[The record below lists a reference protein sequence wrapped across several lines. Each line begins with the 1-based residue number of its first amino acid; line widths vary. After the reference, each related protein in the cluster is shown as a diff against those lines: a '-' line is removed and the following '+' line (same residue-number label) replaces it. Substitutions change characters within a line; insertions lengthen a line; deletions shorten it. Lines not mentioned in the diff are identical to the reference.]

1 MSKYVA
7 TCLVFLSLFFNAKLL
22 AQFPAASSC
31 SYTLQLFDS
40 AANGWDGARLE
51 ISINNGPIQVY
62 SLTAAQGAQASYS
75 LDVANGSIID
85 IAYVGGANENEHTY
99 ILQDPVGA
107 QLFSDGPFPAE
118 TSIPTVKVT
127 CPSTCIKEEDFLL
140 LITMGDNPE
149 QMSWE
154 LTDAS
159 GARVSFS
166 NANAY
171 NGFPSGFVLPIPVN
185 LTTCEAYTFTAF
197 DGFND
202 GWNGGSF
209 QLISDNQQRGS
220 LISAGTYEGFYEILS
235 GPGNFIDQASSNLTL
250 PCFECG
256 ETQIVVA
263 NVAGF
268 SDCIQPGFI
277 YPFDDLPTPLVC
289 YPNVAH
295 GNPAP
300 IMTVSYPSAI
310 PAITNANVGVA
321 VDLPIGSNDA
331 IFSVEYNDGQI
342 IRCTSEVIIVTEANP
357 TLVCNDNLNIALND
371 VQSNANCVLA
381 LTPDMVL
388 EGPSNCEDEYIVKI
402 FDSNGQNLGNVIDP
416 SFVGLILD
424 YQVQHLA
431 SLNSCWGTITI
442 EDKTAPHI
450 NCFDYSVACNHPN
463 FMDEDYSYRE
473 SYLPN
478 DNTLPANIAGGA
490 VAPSPPSIT
499 TLPIHVECGPL
510 GEVVENV
517 TVSLNIDHTEIGDLS
532 IILLAPNGMSK
543 TLMNTGTCVQGG
555 AENMVVTFNSLGSNP
570 SIDNSCDLSQ
580 SPVINGIFKPID
592 NISFSGVSYSSL
604 AGEWSIIITDNNNTI
619 FGDPVVGL
627 GEVVNAS
634 ISIDAGFPTPFTAD
648 DCSAFSTELVSEFI
662 EDTNCSNPWTG
673 AVVNRLWKATDA
685 VGNASTCSQ
694 KVSLIT
700 PTISDINLPEDI
712 ILECGAIPEVEVAGI
727 PRFDCFDLADDQHVV
742 CDFTYVYEDTEVS
755 SCGISRKI
763 FRDWTVINWCTTVSI
778 SHRQTI
784 EIKDTE
790 GPVLGIEDISTGTS
804 LFKCG
809 ADVFLSA
816 LATDACSSVE
826 QISASYTI
834 PGPIQGSSEI
844 VIVDITNGEL
854 VTDLPLGDTEISITA
869 MDACGNSTVKLITVT
884 IEDNATPVAVCDDQL
899 RVSLGGGGIARLTAL
914 DIDEGSVD
922 NCGIESYQVRR
933 LGGCLPGT
941 PFGDFVDFECCDAG
955 ESVNVELLVTDAAG
969 NSASCWLTVAVEDK
983 SAPSISC
990 PSDKAFTCEENISD
1004 FSVFGNASAIDN
1016 CDASI
1021 EESSITNIDNCGAG
1035 EIIRTFIATD
1045 NFGNSSECSQR
1056 ITISHVSDFTVQFP
1070 ADLTLNSCSVDLDE
1084 LSKPIIGMEDCEL
1097 IATSYEDEVFE
1108 LVQDACTKIVRTWT
1122 VINWCIYETGNSNNT
1137 ELGIPLPIPR
1147 TFTDDGDGF
1156 FQYTQIIEV
1165 IDNEAPIF
1173 DPTSLLDVTVEITNT
1188 CSATY
1193 NVPNITA
1200 LDECSGEIIVQPSP
1214 RSVTGTHLES
1224 HEITFVASD
1233 GCGNVNIE
1241 SIHITFVERK
1251 APTPVCETGLV
1262 AEIDSHL
1269 KEITIWAIDFES
1281 GSSFDN
1287 CTAYEDLQFSFSEN
1301 ANDISKTFDCSQ
1313 LGLND
1318 VEIWVTDEFGN
1329 QDFCITTIE
1338 IQDNLNA
1345 CDPGTGTGAKAII
1358 GGVVETEMGAA
1369 IVDVQMDIS
1378 GSNTATTNTDQN
1390 GGYDFVDLDVNGN
1403 YVVGAAKN
1411 NDPNNGVSTFDLVLI
1426 ARHILQITPFE
1437 NPYKLIASDV
1447 DDNQTVDIFDMI
1459 AIRQLVLRAVDTY
1472 PNGYSWK
1479 FIEKDFVFTNPLNPW
1494 LDNFDAYI
1502 NANNLTGNKM
1512 DADFIGVK
1520 LGDVDNS
1527 AEVNINSPRL
1537 EERNLYETELS
1548 VVSTSSTDEDEVIF
1562 SFYPQEE
1569 LSIQGLQFELSF
1581 DNNNFEFLELI
1592 SKDLN
1597 LNERNLST
1605 RFIEEGKMLVSWN
1618 ESNFVSTNEFSLLFE
1633 LKFKKLNLGVLD
1645 PSFEFS
1651 DELLNSEIYVDKP
1664 DPIYAL
1670 GLSMALDE
1678 SRFNLVQNSPNPFT
1692 QSTSVEFYL
1701 NNTDPAEIKVFD
1713 LQGRLVNA
1721 QFVNPVI
1728 GKNLIQFTS
1737 SDFNGA
1743 GVYYLRLI
1751 SGDKQSVIK
1760 MIMAK

>member
-1 MSKYVA
+1 MSKFIIA
-7 TCLVFLSLFFNAKLL
+7 CLVCFSFFFNANLI
-22 AQFPAASSC
+22 AQFPAASAC

-40 AANGWDGARLE
+40 AGNGWDGAKLE
-51 ISINNGPIQVY
+51 VSINNGPVQIY
-62 SLTAAQGAQASYS
+62 SLTAAQGAQASYN

-85 IAYVGGANENEHTY
+85 ITYVGGANENEHIY
-99 ILQDPVGA
+99 ILQDPIGA
-107 QLFSDGPFPAE
+107 QVFSDGPFPAE
-118 TSIPTVKVT
+118 TNIPTVKVT
-127 CPSTCIKEEDFLL
+127 CPSTCTEEEDFLL

-171 NGFPSGFVLPIPVN
+171 NGFPAGFVLPIPVT
-185 LTTCEAYTFTAF
+185 LSTCEAYTFTAF

-202 GWNGGSF
+202 GWNGGAF
-209 QLISDNQQRGS
+209 QLISDNQQRGN
-220 LISAGTYEGFYEILS
+220 LISTGTYAGFYEVLA
-235 GPGNFIDQASSNLTL
+235 GPGNFIDQVSTNITL
-250 PCFECG
+250 PCFDCG
-256 ETQIVVA
+256 ETQTVVA
-263 NVAGF
+263 NTAGIN
-268 SDCIQPGFI
+268 SCIQAGFI
-277 YPFDDLPTPLVC
+277 YPFDDLPTPLIC
-289 YPNVAH
+289 YPNVTH

-300 IMTVSYPSAI
+300 VMTVSYPTAVPSVV
-310 PAITNANVGVA
+310 NANVGIA
-321 VDLPIGSNDA
+321 VDLPIGINDV
-331 IFSVEYNDGQI
+331 IFTLEYNDGQI
-342 IRCTSEVIIVTEANP
+342 IRCTSEVIVVTNPNP

-371 VQSNANCVLA
+371 VQNNSNCELE
-381 LTPDMVL
+381 LTADMVL
-388 EGPSNCEDEYIVKI
+388 EGPSNCEEEYVVRI
-402 FDSNGQNLGNVIDP
+402 FDANGQNLGNVINP
-416 SFVGLILD
+416 NFVGLVLD
-424 YQVQHLA
+424 YQVQHIA

-463 FMDEDYSYRE
+463 FMDENYSYRE

-499 TLPIHVECGPL
+499 TLPISVECGPM
-510 GEVVENV
+510 GELVENV
-517 TVSLNIDHTEIGDLS
+517 TVSLDIDHTEIGDLS
-532 IILLAPNGMSK
+532 IVLVAPNGMNK
-543 TLMNTGTCVQGG
+543 TLMNTGTCMQGG
-555 AENMVVTFNSLGSNP
+555 AENMVVTFNSLGSSP
-570 SIDNSCDLSQ
+570 SINNSCDVSQ
-580 SPVINGIFKPID
+580 SPVINGVFKPVD
-592 NISFSGVSYSSL
+592 DISFAGVSFSSL
-604 AGEWSIIITDNNNTI
+604 AGDWSIIITDNNNTI

-627 GEVVNAS
+627 GEVVSAG

-648 DCSAFSTELVSEFI
+648 DCSVFSTELVSEFV

-673 AVVNRLWKATDA
+673 AVVNRLWKATDTA
-685 VGNASTCSQ
+685 GNASTCSQ

-700 PTISDINLPEDI
+700 PALSDIELPEDI
-712 ILECGAIPEVEVAGI
+712 ILECGTVPDLEVAGI
-727 PRFDCFDLADDQHVV
+727 PTFDCFDLADDQHIV

-790 GPVLGIEDISTGTS
+790 GPVLGVEDITTGTS
-804 LFKCG
+804 LFKCS

-816 LATDACSSVE
+816 MAEDACSSVD

-834 PGPIQGSSEI
+834 PGPIQGSGEI

-854 VTDLPLGDTEISITA
+854 ITDLPLGDTEISITA
-869 MDACGNSTVKLITVT
+869 MDACGNSTVKVITAT
-884 IEDNATPVAVCDDQL
+884 IIDNATPTAVCDDQL

-922 NCGIESYQVRR
+922 NCGIESYKVRR

-941 PFGDFVDFECCDAG
+941 PFGDFIDFECCDAG
-955 ESVNVELLVTDAAG
+955 ESVDVELLVTDAAG
-969 NSASCWLTVAVEDK
+969 NSASCWLTVEVEDK

-990 PSDKAFTCEENISD
+990 PSDKAFTCEENIGELSA
-1004 FSVFGNASAIDN
+1004 FGNASAIDN

-1021 EESSITNIDNCGAG
+1021 EESSVSNIDNCGAG
-1035 EIIRTFIATD
+1035 EIIRTFTATD
-1045 NFGNSSECSQR
+1045 NFGNSSQCSQR
-1056 ITISHVSDFTVQFP
+1056 ISISHVSDFTVQFP
-1070 ADLTLNSCSVDLDE
+1070 ADLTISSCAVDLDE
-1084 LSKPIIGMEDCEL
+1084 LEEPVIGLEDCEL
-1097 IATSYEDEVFE
+1097 IAVSHEDDVFE

-1122 VINWCIYETGNSNNT
+1122 VINWCIYETGNPNNT
-1137 ELGIPLPIPR
+1137 DLGTPLPIPR
-1147 TFTDDGDGF
+1147 TFRDDGDGF

-1165 IDNEAPIF
+1165 IDNDAPIF
-1173 DPTSLLDVTVEITNT
+1173 DPASLVDVTVEISST
-1188 CSATY
+1188 CSAIY
-1193 NVPNITA
+1193 NVPNIMA

-1214 RSVTGTHLES
+1214 RSVSGMHLES
-1224 HEITFVASD
+1224 QEITFVASD
-1233 GCGNVNIE
+1233 GCGNSNIE
-1241 SIHITFVERK
+1241 KINVTFVERK

-1269 KEITIWAIDFES
+1269 KEVTIWAIDFES

-1287 CTAYEDLQFSFSEN
+1287 CTEYTDLQFSFSESI
-1301 ANDISKTFDCSQ
+1301 NDLSKTFDCSQ

-1329 QDFCITTIE
+1329 QDFCITSIE

-1345 CDPGTGTGAKAII
+1345 CDPGTGTGARAII
-1358 GGVVETEMGAA
+1358 GGVVETEMGDA
-1369 IVDVQMDIS
+1369 IEDVQMDIS

-1390 GGYDFVDLDVNGN
+1390 GGYDFVGLDINGN
-1403 YVVGAAKN
+1403 YVVGATKN

-1426 ARHILQITPFE
+1426 ARHILQINPFT

-1479 FIEKDFVFTNPLNPW
+1479 FIEKDFVFTNPSNPW
-1494 LDNFDAYI
+1494 VDNFVAYI
-1502 NANNLTGNKM
+1502 RANNLSGNKM

-1527 AEVNINSPRL
+1527 AEANINSPRL
-1537 EERNLYETELS
+1537 QERNKNMTELS
-1548 VVSTSSTDEDEVIF
+1548 VVSTSDTHTNEVTY
-1562 SFYPQEE
+1562 SLYPQEE
-1569 LSIQGLQFELSF
+1569 LDIQGLQFELSF
-1581 DNNNFEFLELI
+1581 DNENFQFLELI
-1592 SKDLN
+1592 SRDLN
-1597 LNERNLST
+1597 LSKGNLST
-1605 RFIEEGKMLVSWN
+1605 RFIDEGKLLVSWN
-1618 ESNFVSTNEFSLLFE
+1618 ENDFVAADENSALFE
-1633 LKFKKLNLGVLD
+1633 LKFKKLNTGVID

-1651 DELLNSEIYVDKP
+1651 DNLLQSQIYLDKP
-1664 DPIYAL
+1664 SPIYDL
-1670 GLSMALDE
+1670 GLNMKSYKT
-1678 SRFNLVQNSPNPFT
+1678 SFNLVQNSPNPFSQKT
-1692 QSTSVEFYL
+1692 TVEFNL
-1701 NNTDPAEIKVFD
+1701 DNTETVEINVFD
-1713 LQGRLVNA
+1713 LQGRLVNS
-1721 QFVNPVI
+1721 QIIKPVV
-1728 GKNLIQFTS
+1728 GKNSLQYEA
-1737 SDFNGA
+1737 SDFNGE

-1751 SGDKQSVIK
+1751 SGDNHSVLK
-1760 MIMAK
+1760 MILVK